1 MHSYLSGV
9 LVAFL
14 EPVLHAWSN
23 ILDNYFSNTL
33 FPNLSVLLFFGTLL
47 NLVFL
52 PIVLFFDPFVGV
64 PLSLMWI
71 LGVIAVVN
79 VVYAFPYYWAL
90 RHADTS
96 VVASLF
102 SLGKIFVPLLAFLI
116 VGEVLLLPQYIG
128 FGLIILSSALLTLDL
143 KALKLNKAFFLMLL
157 VSFVLAFQTILYK
170 YVFEAGVNWGSV
182 VAVLTLME
190 LVIAAVIMVAL
201 MRPRAIIEDLRTIR
215 TNWKLFVT
223 QQGLEWGGNVSASY
237 AVSVLPVTVAQS
249 IVGTQP
255 LFVLIYALL
264 FGKKL
269 GHVFKEQTGRGEL
282 IKKCALFALTIIGT
296 VLVVAYGSSAFD
308 I

>member
-1 MHSYLSGV
+1 MPNYVISV
-9 LVAFL
+9 LIAFL

-33 FPNLSVLLFFGTLL
+33 FPNLAVLLFFGTLL
-47 NLVFL
+47 NVVFL
-52 PIVLFFDPFVGV
+52 PLVLFFDPFVGV
-64 PLSLMWI
+64 PLSLLWI
-71 LGVIAVVN
+71 LAIIAVVN
-79 VVYAFPYYWAL
+79 VAYAFPYYWAL

-143 KALKLNKAFFLMLL
+143 RKLKINKAFFLMLL
-157 VSFVLAFQTILYK
+157 VSFVLSFQTILYK

-182 VAVLTLME
+182 VATLTLME
-190 LVIAAVIMVAL
+190 LIIAAGIMFAL
-201 MRPRAIIEDLRTIR
+201 MRPRAILDDLRTIR

-237 AVSVLPVTVAQS
+237 AVSALPVTVAQS

-255 LFVLIYALL
+255 LFVLVYALL

-269 GHVFKEQTGRGEL
+269 GHVFKEQTARGDL
-282 IKKCALFALTIIGT
+282 AKKGVLFALTIIGT
-296 VLVVAYGSSAFD
+296 VLVVAYGSNFA